1 MLGHPRTPTGD
12 RGAGGTAQCRDLGP
26 PSAGTFHA
34 AGEAPPVG
42 EDHQR
47 EVLPVEV
54 PNSLGCFKG
63 RVWEPD
69 LPRLL
74 DYLEETASS
83 IAETSV
89 SASRHTVLARQR
101 HTVWG
106 LEGDKLRAHMLN
118 FTRI

>member
-1 MLGHPRTPTGD
+1 MLGHPGTPTGG
-12 RGAGGTAQCRDLGP
+12 RGAGGKAQHRDPGT

-47 EVLPVEV
+47 EMLPVEV

-83 IAETSV
+83 VTETGV
-89 SASRHTVLARQR
+89 SASRHTVPASQR
-101 HTVWG
+101 HTVC
-106 LEGDKLRAHMLN
+106 EGWKE
-118 FTRI
+118 TS

>member
-1 MLGHPRTPTGD
+1 MLGHPRTPMGG
-12 RGAGGTAQCRDLGP
+12 RGAGGTDLGP

-34 AGEAPPVG
+34 TGEAPPVG

-83 IAETSV
+83 VAETSV
-89 SASRHTVLARQR
+89 SASRHTVPARQQ
-101 HTVWG
+101 HTVC
-106 LEGDKLRAHMLN
+106 EGWKETN
-118 FTRI
+118 